1 MFNPTATEEEI
12 AKGMAQIQFKENYIL
27 KRGIG
32 GAMNCVFKK
41 NVLEENKMKKQIKK
55 IIQKNNFN
63 GAYWLLQPWI
73 SQLQNGEMKLYFIN
87 GKYSYGFI
95 MQFEKIGPGSKFN
108 VQELRIDS
116 SMWNTCGVPSA
127 IKLGEKV
134 YAELIK
140 KAPSLAVVFRL
151 DVFRDETGAFI
162 INELEHFGNMWFSF
176 QHTTIA
182 EEKLSEIAIA
192 ISEYFIRSFK

>member
-63 GAYWLLQPWI
+63 GAYWLL
-73 SQLQNGEMKLYFIN
+73 
-87 GKYSYGFI
+87 
-95 MQFEKIGPGSKFN
+95 
-108 VQELRIDS
+108 
-116 SMWNTCGVPSA
+116 
-127 IKLGEKV
+127 
-134 YAELIK
+134 
-140 KAPSLAVVFRL
+140 
-151 DVFRDETGAFI
+151 
-162 INELEHFGNMWFSF
+162 
-176 QHTTIA
+176 
-182 EEKLSEIAIA
+182 
-192 ISEYFIRSFK
+192 